1 MSGRIKRK
9 QIAEHVAAQAET
21 QSTALVC
28 PLCEREIPRSQQDAH
43 HLIPKSH
50 GGLETVILHRLCH
63 RQIHA
68 LLTET
73 QLARHYATISAL
85 KSHPELAKF
94 IAWIRRKPAHL
105 RAPIKRSRDK
115 GFL

>member
-1 MSGRIKRK
+1 MGGRVKRK
-9 QIAEHVAAQAET
+9 QIAEHVAAVGAWQTVA
-21 QSTALVC
+21 SVC
-28 PLCEREIPRSQQDAH
+28 PLCDREIPPAQQDAH
-43 HLIPKSH
+43 HLIPKSQ
-50 GGLETVILHRLCH
+50 GGVDTVILHRLCH

-73 QLARHYATISAL
+73 QLARHYSTIDAL
-85 KSHPELAKF
+85 KRHPELAKF
-94 IAWIRRKPAHL
+94 IAWIRSKPTHL